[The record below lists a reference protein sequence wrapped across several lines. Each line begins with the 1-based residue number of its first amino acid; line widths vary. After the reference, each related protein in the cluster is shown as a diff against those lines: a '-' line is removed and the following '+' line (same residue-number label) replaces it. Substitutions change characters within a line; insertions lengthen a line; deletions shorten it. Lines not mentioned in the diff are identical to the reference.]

1 MFAEV
6 AEALGEDFSPYLPAC
21 VERAVASLDLD
32 DGVVYDSDEENQ
44 GNANA
49 DSEEDVDSD
58 SEVVPG
64 FAVFQGT

>member
-1 MFAEV
+1 M
-6 AEALGEDFSPYLPAC
+6 
-21 VERAVASLDLD
+21 ERAVASLDLD